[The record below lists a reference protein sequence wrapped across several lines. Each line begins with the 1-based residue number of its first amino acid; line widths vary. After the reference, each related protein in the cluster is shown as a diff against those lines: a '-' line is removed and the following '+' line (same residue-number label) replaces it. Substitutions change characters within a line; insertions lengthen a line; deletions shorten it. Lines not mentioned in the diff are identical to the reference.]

1 VGTPAR
7 TVYRFGPFE
16 ADTSSGEL
24 LKQGKRV
31 RLQEQPF
38 RLLIVL
44 IEHAGEVVSKAE
56 IQNQIWDGNTF
67 VDFDSSLRVAVGKL
81 REALG
86 DDAGSP
92 HYIESIPK
100 RGYRFLGQVVLPV
113 VAHAEDREEHT
124 PACSEGAN
132 ARAGLPR
139 RSIRGAA
146 NRRRVPN
153 IEAVCVTQRQD
164 ENRGCAFGPHQSSGS
179 GERISPVSRGQI
191 AEVQSRCSDRK
202 TPP

>member
-1 VGTPAR
+1 METPAK

-24 LKQGKRV
+24 VKLGKRI

-38 RLLIVL
+38 RLLIIL

-56 IQNQIWDGNTF
+56 IQKRIWDGNTY

-100 RGYRFLGQVVLPV
+100 RGYRFLGQVALTVDPLDQES
-113 VAHAEDREEHT
+113 VAQPHKRSACLQAEQRNHPDGFSLAGWCCSSQASLAHT
-124 PACSEGAN
+124 SSS
-132 ARAGLPR
+132 R
-139 RSIRGAA
+139 
-146 NRRRVPN
+146 NRRRCSPN
-153 IEAVCVTQRQD
+153 GTWSCLPTLITRPGTRFSMTRCAKAWQCSWN
-164 ENRGCAFGPHQSSGS
+164 NRLS
-179 GERISPVSRGQI
+179 
-191 AEVQSRCSDRK
+191 
-202 TPP
+202 

>member
-1 VGTPAR
+1 METPAR

-38 RLLIVL
+38 RLLIIL
-44 IEHAGEVVSKAE
+44 IEHAGEVVSKAD
-56 IQNQIWDGNTF
+56 IQKQIWDENIF

-100 RGYRFLGQVVLPV
+100 RGYRFLGQVALPV
-113 VAHAEDREEHT
+113 NPPDRE
-124 PACSEGAN
+124 S
-132 ARAGLPR
+132 
-139 RSIRGAA
+139 
-146 NRRRVPN
+146 
-153 IEAVCVTQRQD
+153 VTQSPPVAIVPASRTTKSS
-164 ENRGCAFGPHQSSGS
+164 RVILAGWLLLLIAAAFVAYIFVLKPKKVTHRTGHG
-179 GERISPVSRGQI
+179 RACRL
-191 AEVQSRCSDRK
+191 
-202 TPP
+202 